1 MIEKDKT
8 FFRKN
13 VRAVVRAMRLNQDLP
28 KVDELCQA
36 LLRPALRGCQ
46 IFE

>member
-1 MIEKDKT
+1 
-8 FFRKN
+8 
-13 VRAVVRAMRLNQDLP
+13 MRLDQDLP
-28 KVDELCQA
+28 KVDELCRA